1 MALQPAFSDELD
13 IGEVYGMDEVS
24 PLCVL
29 VVNMCCYAICAS

>member
-13 IGEVYGMDEVS
+13 IGEIYGLSQVNVS
-24 PLCVL
+24 GVL